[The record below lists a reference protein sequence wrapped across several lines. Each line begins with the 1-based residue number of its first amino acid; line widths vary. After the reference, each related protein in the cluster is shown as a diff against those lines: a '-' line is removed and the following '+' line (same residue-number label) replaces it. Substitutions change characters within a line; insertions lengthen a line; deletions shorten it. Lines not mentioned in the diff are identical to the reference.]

1 MLFNRSLVFSISSL
15 ELFSYHVSVALV
27 SINPFL
33 NFLCFIY
40 LASFPQNRYMN
51 YICYLLIKANNLQ
64 ADNFYPTQNV
74 FYYEIE
80 DTTKVKFQK
89 DPTNCASMFQNDE
102 FKQTIHRYRG
112 VVMNAVKIFL
122 ILIIFNIFFALINS
136 QSKIKFC

>member
-1 MLFNRSLVFSISSL
+1 M
-15 ELFSYHVSVALV
+15 ELFSHHASVALV

-33 NFLCFIY
+33 NFLCFIF

-51 YICYLLIKANNLQ
+51 YICYLLIKANNPQ

-80 DTTKVKFQK
+80 DTKTVKFQK

-122 ILIIFNIFFALINS
+122 IFSLIFSFHALIHN
-136 QSKIKFC
+136 QRLIFKR

>member
-1 MLFNRSLVFSISSL
+1 
-15 ELFSYHVSVALV
+15 
-27 SINPFL
+27 
-33 NFLCFIY
+33 
-40 LASFPQNRYMN
+40 MN
-51 YICYLLIKANNLQ
+51 YICYLLIKANNPQ

-80 DTTKVKFQK
+80 DTKAVKFQK

-122 ILIIFNIFFALINS
+122 ILIIFNIFFLIINS
-136 QSKIKFC
+136 